1 MFGVTPL
8 YDTSTIPPP
17 TFCLPHAFALS
28 CQLTF
33 IKKNS
38 EINPQYEW
46 NIVFRKEYEKTDDYH
61 CGGLIILLSRMEEEG
76 PLTAMD
82 FFTVDK
88 STLCSIVGTVLT
100 YLLILV
106 QYPQ

>member
-1 MFGVTPL
+1 M
-8 YDTSTIPPP
+8 
-17 TFCLPHAFALS
+17 
-28 CQLTF
+28 
-33 IKKNS
+33 
-38 EINPQYEW
+38 
-46 NIVFRKEYEKTDDYH
+46 DDYH
-61 CGGLIILLSRMEEEG
+61 CRGLIILLSRMEEEG